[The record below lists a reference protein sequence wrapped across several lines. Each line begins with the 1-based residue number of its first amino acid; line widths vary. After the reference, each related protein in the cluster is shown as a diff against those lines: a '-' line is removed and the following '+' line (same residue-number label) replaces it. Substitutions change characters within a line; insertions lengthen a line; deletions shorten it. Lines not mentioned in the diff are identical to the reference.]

1 MFNDFSLL
9 LGNSNFENSVLENG
23 NAKNGK
29 LSLLSNQNGTEG
41 ENKGVFADVLKS
53 ILKNIKNNNDNNT
66 DSKVNIN
73 NIDNVSSLSQYNV
86 DMNSLLSKSD
96 LVSLLNGNSK
106 EVLNKIFKTILKTS
120 NTENSED
127 IFIDQSALKDFKLL
141 LNKMGFNS
149 SDVEEVISKI
159 KNDLSEKGTN
169 KIALSELLVEIEEI
183 EIDDEALK
191 ELILQKEIG
200 IDLEEDTFINVAEL
214 PFLQSILSDMGIT
227 EEDFDKIRSASV
239 VKGKGISLEAF
250 VKETKETI
258 KNLNLENTQNSN
270 SIKTETVD
278 VKNNDTLKFNTDT
291 NLNNFSLLLSKIN
304 KTSDSSLNNFS
315 LLLSKLNKTSDS
327 SDSEVSLDK
336 NILNINKDISQEP
349 QMLQERGLNESYEG
363 ELKQTLN
370 NFLSH
375 IKVKSNNKQNVQYTE
390 ENSTSNKTNRIVNNS
405 NNDKL
410 SEIITSD
417 KTSENS
423 NSILFDSSKS
433 NKIQNI
439 KINQN
444 SETLNKSVENT
455 LTQNNDILNLKQKEI
470 LDTDFT
476 EQEDFIKTF
485 QDIIK
490 NEESVFK
497 NSKISKNSDDIKI
510 KKVKAESTLDIAEDV
525 AEGVGKTDAKSSA
538 RKASSNQTT
547 SKSSQEILPSY
558 ITRQMNRQM
567 LRALNNNLK
576 EISFQLKPVN
586 LGKIKLTIDTTKD
599 GLKVSV
605 LTEQKNAKELIV
617 NSSSDLKNSLI
628 EQGVAVKSIDIDMA
642 FNFDQS
648 MAKQME
654 QNLSKNKNSKGFSID
669 NIEEANA
676 DLSVE
681 EAIISSKNDNGDI
694 SFFI

>member
-9 LGNSNFENSVLENG
+9 LGNSNFENSVLGNS
-23 NAKNGK
+23 NAKNGT

-41 ENKGVFADVLKS
+41 ENKGVFADVLKN
-53 ILKNIKNNNDNNT
+53 ILKNIKNNNNT

-127 IFIDQSALKDFKLL
+127 IFIDKSALKDFKLL

-169 KIALSELLVEIEEI
+169 KIALSELLGEIEEI

-227 EEDFDKIRSASV
+227 EENFDKIRSVSV

-336 NILNINKDISQEP
+336 NILNINKDISQES

-390 ENSTSNKTNRIVNNS
+390 ENSTSNETNQIVNDS

-410 SEIITSD
+410 SGIITSD
-417 KTSENS
+417 KTSENSNS

-444 SETLNKSVENT
+444 SEILNKSVENT

-497 NSKISKNSDDIKI
+497 SSKISKNSDDIKI